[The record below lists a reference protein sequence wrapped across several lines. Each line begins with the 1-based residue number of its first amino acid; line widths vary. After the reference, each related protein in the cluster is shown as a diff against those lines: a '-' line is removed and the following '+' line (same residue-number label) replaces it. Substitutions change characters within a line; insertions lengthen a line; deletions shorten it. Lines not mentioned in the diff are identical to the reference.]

1 MSETK
6 PAIVEANRDPFDSP
20 MPPKVDVEFLA
31 KLTES
36 FAKGQPYARRIGL
49 APYRNRVRDILRRF
63 HHHQS
68 LKIIIRIRLRY
79 WVF

>member
-36 FAKGQPYARRIGL
+36 FAKETAIC
-49 APYRNRVRDILRRF
+49 
-63 HHHQS
+63 
-68 LKIIIRIRLRY
+68 
-79 WVF
+79 